1 MSDDLDLV
9 AEIRED
15 RGKGASRRL
24 RRQGKVPA
32 ILYGGGR
39 PPRALMLDHNKLIRQ
54 MQEESFYSSVL
65 TIQAG
70 ERTQPAIV
78 KDIQRHPS
86 KAQIL
91 HIDLQRVLADE
102 KIRMNVPLHFLGED
116 VAVGVKQHGGV
127 VSRLMNEV
135 EVSCLPA
142 DLPEYIEVDISGL
155 DMDEMLHLSSL
166 AVPDGV
172 ELIALSYGED
182 HDQPIVSI
190 HKPKRVVEAVE
201 EEAADE
207 APADAEADGDDAA
220 PAEDEAKGDE
230 D

>member
-70 ERTQPAIV
+70 DRAQPAIV
-78 KDIQRHPS
+78 KDVQRHPS
-86 KAQIL
+86 KPQVL
-91 HIDLQRVLADE
+91 HLDLQRVLADE
-102 KIRMNVPLHFLGED
+102 KIRMNVPLHFLGEEI
-116 VAVGVKQHGGV
+116 AVGVKQHGGV

-142 DLPEYIEVDISGL
+142 DLPEYIEIDISGL
-155 DMDEMLHLSSL
+155 DMDEMLHLSNL
-166 AVPDGV
+166 EVPAGV
-172 ELIALSYGED
+172 ELIELSYGED

-190 HKPKRVVEAVE
+190 HKPKQVIEVSE
-201 EEAADE
+201 EETAE
-207 APADAEADGDDAA
+207 EADAEAGAEGDDAA
-220 PAEDEAKGDE
+220 PAEDDEKGDE